1 MMTLWPS
8 LARRVIMAGLLT
20 AAVLALWPDSAVA
33 GDVYRYRDPFGNA
46 RSMVVPKGYAKYY
59 QRAQNRAK
67 ARAAPLRIADFAPV
81 ALAMPPVAEG
91 DPGLDLG
98 LNLGAS
104 ENARIRDLL
113 AHPGMESYRG
123 IISKAA
129 ADAGVDSALLGA
141 VIAVES
147 GFRKD
152 ARSPRGALGL
162 MQLMPGTAASL
173 VKQED
178 IEAALVDPATNV
190 NAGSRH
196 LRSLLDRYPGR
207 LDLALAAYNAGPGA
221 VAKYDDVP
229 PYAETR
235 QYVRDVIA
243 LYARYK
249 NGH

>member
-1 MMTLWPS
+1 MVAGV
-8 LARRVIMAGLLT
+8 LA
-20 AAVLALWPDSAVA
+20 AAVLALWPDSAAA
-33 GDVYRYRDPFGNA
+33 GDIYRYRDPFGNA
-46 RSMVVPKGYAKYY
+46 RAMVVPKGYAKYY

-67 ARAAPLRIADFAPV
+67 ARAPLRVADFAPA
-81 ALAMPPVAEG
+81 ALTMPDAAAG
-91 DPGLDLG
+91 DPGVDLG
-98 LNLGAS
+98 LIAGLALGDDP
-104 ENARIRDLL
+104 RRVRDLL
-113 AHPGMESYRG
+113 GHPGMESYRG

-129 ADAGVDSALLGA
+129 AAAGVDSALLGA

-173 VKQED
+173 LKQDD

-243 LYARYK
+243 LYALYK

>member
-8 LARRVIMAGLLT
+8 PARPGLLDFPGFPGFPGRVAVAALLA
-20 AAVLALWPDSAVA
+20 AAVLAVWPDRAVA
-33 GDVYRYRDPFGNA
+33 GDIYRYRDPFGIPRA
-46 RSMVVPKGYAKYY
+46 MVVPKGYAKYY
-59 QRAQNRAK
+59 QRAQQRAQ
-67 ARAAPLRIADFAPV
+67 ARAGVRVASGARADA
-81 ALAMPPVAEG
+81 A
-91 DPGLDLG
+91 GLDALDA
-98 LNLGAS
+98 AS
-104 ENARIRDLL
+104 RLESLS
-113 AHPGMESYRG
+113 AHPGMENYRG

-162 MQLMPGTAASL
+162 MQLMPATAATL
-173 VKQED
+173 LKHGD
-178 IEAALVDPATNV
+178 IEAALVDPAINV
-190 NAGSRH
+190 DAGSRH
-196 LRSLLDRYPGR
+196 LRRLLDLYPGR
-207 LDLALAAYNAGPGA
+207 LDLALAAYNAGTGA

-249 NGH
+249 GGQ

>member
-1 MMTLWPS
+1 M
-8 LARRVIMAGLLT
+8 GLLSVT
-20 AAVLALWPDSAVA
+20 ALAMGPQAAQA
-33 GDVYRYRDPFGNA
+33 GEIYRYRDPFGIPRA
-46 RSMVVPKGYAKYY
+46 MVVPKGYAKYY
-59 QRAQNRAK
+59 QRAQSRAK
-67 ARAAPLRIADFAPV
+67 ARAPVSLLAQSRPLTLTDIAA
-81 ALAMPPVAEG
+81 
-91 DPGLDLG
+91 
-98 LNLGAS
+98 LGAVDLDG
-104 ENARIRDLL
+104 NDDGQRVRDLFG
-113 AHPGMESYRG
+113 HPGMESYRG
-123 IISKAA
+123 IITKAA
-129 ADAGVDSALLGA
+129 AAAGVDSALLGA
-141 VIAVES
+141 IIAVES

-152 ARSPRGALGL
+152 ARSPKGALGL

>member
-1 MMTLWPS
+1 M
-8 LARRVIMAGLLT
+8 VAGLLT
-20 AAVLALWPDSAVA
+20 AAVLALWPDCAAA

-46 RSMVVPKGYAKYY
+46 RAMVVPKGYAKYY
-59 QRAQNRAK
+59 QRAQSRAK
-67 ARAAPLRIADFAPV
+67 ARAAPLRVTDFAAL
-81 ALAMPPVAEG
+81 ALAMPPAA

-98 LNLGAS
+98 DDAQ
-104 ENARIRDLL
+104 RVRDLL
-113 AHPGMESYRG
+113 GHPGMESYRG

-173 VKQED
+173 VKQDD